1 MLASGPDLVKH
12 DKRDMAHHIPPS
24 LTSDHSQP
32 PEAEPSKI
40 KSAARYFRLPH
51 LANLAWPAHPT
62 RWRDVPRRLRPSA
75 VSILRLTAA
84 AVVTYLLTLVITR
97 GAVDLTGPLTALLVM
112 QASAYS
118 TLRMGAIRVGA
129 VLAGVF
135 VAILLSLWIGL
146 TWWSLGAAIAASLV
160 LGKIFRLGEQAIE
173 APISA
178 MLILGVTSPDV
189 AAETRVLNTLI
200 GAGVGI
206 AFNLIYPPA
215 LPTGRAGRAIIDV
228 AEATAAPVDAAS
240 AALTEGPIGR
250 EQVQDWLDRVRA
262 AARRLSSATQTVAS
276 LKDSRRFN
284 PRAIGTTDIEPVLAS
299 GLHTL
304 ESCQLATRALFV
316 VLLAEVPNED
326 RPDDPYGEE
335 LRGAFA
341 VVLHDIAD
349 CIRAF
354 GSLVLAEA
362 EEREEEAERSLD
374 ESLDILRETQ
384 AILTELI
391 MVNVQE
397 NKSSWLLRGSI
408 LAAVEHVL
416 NQLDLQDRARAR
428 QQWKAEQRTKPL
440 SQLPPIVQAALPHPD
455 RPSLRGLP
463 RGTSWRQSL
472 VRQVDEQDHYDAGD
486 NNRN

>member
-1 MLASGPDLVKH
+1 V
-12 DKRDMAHHIPPS
+12 
-24 LTSDHSQP
+24 
-32 PEAEPSKI
+32 SKI
-40 KSAARYFRLPH
+40 ETAHSYLRWQY
-51 LANLAWPAHPT
+51 LAGLVWPGHPA
-62 RWRDVPRRLRPSA
+62 RWRDVPSRLRPTA
-75 VSILRLTAA
+75 VSTLRLTAA
-84 AVVTYLLTLVITR
+84 AVVSYLLTLAIT
-97 GAVDLTGPLTALLVM
+97 GDAIDLTGPLTALLVM

-118 TLRMGAIRVGA
+118 TLKMGTVRVGA
-129 VLAGVF
+129 VLAGVL
-135 VAILLSLWIGL
+135 VAILLSNWVGL
-146 TWWSLGAAIAASLV
+146 TWWSLGAVIAASLI
-160 LGKIFRLGEQAIE
+160 LGKIFRLGEQAME

-215 LPTGRAGRAIIDV
+215 LPTRRAGRAMIDV
-228 AEATAAPVDAAS
+228 AEATAAPLDAAS
-240 AALTEGPIGR
+240 KALMEGPITG
-250 EQVQDWLDRVRA
+250 EQVRDWLDRVRA
-262 AARRLSSATQTVAS
+262 GARRLESATKTVAS

-284 PRAIGTTDIEPVLAS
+284 PRALATTDIEPVLAS
-299 GLHTL
+299 GLQTL
-304 ESCQLATRALFV
+304 ESCQLAMRALFI
-316 VLLAEVPNED
+316 VLLAEVPTEE

-335 LRGAFA
+335 LRAAFA
-341 VVLHDIAD
+341 VVLHDVAD

-374 ESLDILRETQ
+374 ESLDILRETE

-391 MVNVQE
+391 TVNVQE

-416 NQLDLQDRARAR
+416 NQLNLENRARAR
-428 QQWKAEQRTKPL
+428 QAWKNQQRVKPL

-463 RGTSWRQSL
+463 PGTSWRRSF
-472 VRQVDEQDHYDAGD
+472 VKPTDEQDHFIGRGD
-486 NNRN
+486 NED

>member
-1 MLASGPDLVKH
+1 
-12 DKRDMAHHIPPS
+12 
-24 LTSDHSQP
+24 
-32 PEAEPSKI
+32 
-40 KSAARYFRLPH
+40 
-51 LANLAWPAHPT
+51 
-62 RWRDVPRRLRPSA
+62 
-75 VSILRLTAA
+75 
-84 AVVTYLLTLVITR
+84 
-97 GAVDLTGPLTALLVM
+97 M

-118 TLRMGAIRVGA
+118 TLRMGTVRVGA
-129 VLAGVF
+129 VLAGVL
-135 VAILLSLWIGL
+135 VAILLSNWVGL
-146 TWWSLGAAIAASLV
+146 TWWSLGAAIAASLL
-160 LGKIFRLGEQAIE
+160 LGKIFRLGEQALE

-178 MLILGVTSPDV
+178 MLILGVTSPNV

-215 LPTGRAGRAIIDV
+215 LPTRRAGRALIDV
-228 AEATAAPVDAAS
+228 AEATAVPLDAAS
-240 AALTEGPIGR
+240 KALMEGPIR
-250 EQVQDWLDRVRA
+250 DEQVQGWLDLIRA
-262 AARRLSSATQTVAS
+262 GTRRLKSATDTVVS

-284 PRAIGTTDIEPVLAS
+284 PRALATTDIEPVLAS
-299 GLHTL
+299 GLQRL
-304 ESCQLATRALFV
+304 ESCQLAIRALFV
-316 VLLAEVPNED
+316 VLLAEVPTED

-335 LRGAFA
+335 LRAAFA
-341 VVLHDIAD
+341 VVLRDVAD

-354 GSLVLAEA
+354 GSLVLAEV

-391 MVNVQE
+391 TVNVGE

-416 NQLDLQDRARAR
+416 NQLNLEDRARAR
-428 QQWKAEQRTKPL
+428 QAWKNQQRAKPL

-463 RGTSWRQSL
+463 PGTSWRRSFVKQN
-472 VRQVDEQDHYDAGD
+472 DEQDHFIDRDD
-486 NNRN
+486 NED